1 MKNQKMKSICIVT
14 GKHDENGDLMGHIE
28 KGIVMDGKHRM
39 ITTNIIR
46 RSVVALL

>member
-1 MKNQKMKSICIVT
+1 MTNKKMKSICIIT
-14 GKHDENGDLMGHIE
+14 AKRDENSDLMMHIE

-39 ITTNIIR
+39 IATNIIR